1 MRRFKQRIGLM
12 VLPLILLFLSCSTRS
27 GDPYVRIPECD
38 QMQDVSPLF
47 PDSIALRTMTQ
58 SYCQYFDFQL
68 INGKIYSRERGSKEW
83 ELFLKTGLPK
93 VGKNSPS
100 VIREIS
106 ADADS
111 LYAFDDQGYL
121 YYCYLAKT
129 APEKPFRW
137 RRRYGFPK
145 DRQFQQSEE
154 SSHKRAWS
162 MGARRVEVLYQED
175 IYGNPHHYG
184 TMGIE
189 TFYFLEEDGRCIRF
203 CDSGLPQ
210 DFSHSIQVPEDGRLI
225 CESISASAS
234 TLFVI
239 GNQGSMY
246 TRLIDFDTM
255 GCDPMFF
262 QYTYDQLE
270 QKYPGTSY
278 FSNYSPWAL
287 PAEDWKKQPD
297 IQLKGKAR
305 LTKMISIAQ
314 NGQGNSARELR
325 VGGTNENG
333 DAGYYHKMLNDS
345 EWSFTRADIYLDPHA
360 FLNPSKEELGPTRL
374 LNYSGYLAKN
384 GKNLEEVKCE
394 VKNVDLHSTGKCEL
408 EISSGNEKFN
418 CTLFLVEKWT
428 YITRDK
434 PGYDGTPRIY
444 FITVECDLAHLD
456 EYSPEFAS
464 LISDMFAQKNHAL
477 FAISG
482 EVTDAYFHV
491 ELAGGGSQSFIIPI
505 GDVNEYTIFASSG
518 EATDFS
524 PTTFKYLYMLTQPT
538 LRKSVSPE
546 LTLSKDVIYTVRD
559 SSKIE
564 DIIHENE
571 AYLKELK
578 QSQKE
583 IKKARSSSGLS
594 RWGYSILELVAR
606 VTMLNHIN
614 FPKIKQVTSVG
625 GDLLEST
632 EASLVDMVNYMTWSC
647 ENIDDLVSLRI
658 KKYNELLDEVKSKT
672 FIGQVDSSLLDSYPE
687 FYSAAGIPSKCVQKD
702 DGGAVKATLEVVD
715 GIPYF
720 PGFFIQGDDG
730 SVVLVVLE
738 KSASAIVNWLE
749 KREKACESETSSSQW
764 MKENPLEIKAEL
776 LRISM
781 QGHEKSVLQT
791 IHDIRYEYN
800 EGNMVWDGEDIQINM
815 DTAVFSKKVLFQ
827 SNQ

>member
-1 MRRFKQRIGLM
+1 
-12 VLPLILLFLSCSTRS
+12 
-27 GDPYVRIPECD
+27 
-38 QMQDVSPLF
+38 MQDVSHLF

-58 SYCQYFDFQL
+58 TYCQYFDFEL
-68 INGKIYSRERGSKEW
+68 VNGRIYAKERGSKEW
-83 ELFLKTGLPK
+83 GLFLKTGLPK

-100 VIREIS
+100 MIREIS

-129 APEKPFRW
+129 APEKPFKW

-154 SSHKRAWS
+154 SSRKRAWS

-225 CESISASAS
+225 CENISASAS

-297 IQLKGKAR
+297 IKLKGKAR

-333 DAGYYHKMLNDS
+333 EIGYYHKMLNDS
-345 EWSFTRADIYLDPHA
+345 EWSFTKADIRLDPES
-360 FLNPSKEELGPTRL
+360 FLDKTKPELAESRL
-374 LNYSGYLAKN
+374 VNYSGYLAKN
-384 GKNLEEVKCE
+384 GENLSDIKCE
-394 VKNVDLHSTGKCEL
+394 IKNVDLHSTGECEL
-408 EISSGNEKFN
+408 EISNGDEKYR

-428 YITRDK
+428 YITRDD
-434 PGYDGTPRIY
+434 PGYDGTPRNY
-444 FITVECDLAHLD
+444 FITVECDLSGLD
-456 EYSPEFAS
+456 KYSPEFRA

-477 FAISG
+477 FAVSG
-482 EVTDAYFHV
+482 EATNGYFHM
-491 ELAGGGSQSFIIPI
+491 EFTGGGTQSFIIPI
-505 GDVNEYTIFASSG
+505 GDYNEYTIFASSG
-518 EATDFS
+518 ESTDYS

-538 LRKSVSPE
+538 LRKSISPE
-546 LTLSKDVIYTVRD
+546 LILNKDVIYTVRD
-559 SSKIE
+559 RAEIE
-564 DIIHENE
+564 KVIQANE
-571 AYLKELK
+571 LYLKELK
-578 QSQKE
+578 HAQKE
-583 IKKARSSSGLS
+583 INKARSSSGLS
-594 RWGYSILELVAR
+594 RWGYSILELVTR

-625 GDLLEST
+625 GDLLAST
-632 EASLVDMVNYMTWSC
+632 EASLIDMANYMTWSSR
-647 ENIDDLVSLRI
+647 NIDDLVSLRI
-658 KKYNELLDEVKSKT
+658 KKYEELLDEVTSKS
-672 FIGQVDSSLLDSYPE
+672 FIAQVDPSLLDSYPE
-687 FYSAAGIPSKCVQKD
+687 FYAMAGIPSKCSQKD
-702 DGGAVKATLEVVD
+702 GDGNVTATMEVVE
-715 GIPYF
+715 GISYF
-720 PGFFIQGDDG
+720 PGFFIQGSDG
-730 SVVLVVLE
+730 SIVLVILD
-738 KSASAIVNWLE
+738 KSASSIVDWLDQRDSFANE
-749 KREKACESETSSSQW
+749 GKDKKQW

-776 LRISM
+776 LTISM
-781 QGHEKSVLQT
+781 QGQGKSILQS
-791 IHDIRYEYN
+791 IHDIRYEYDK
-800 EGNMVWDGEDIQINM
+800 GNVIWDGQDIRVNIT
-815 DTAVFSKKVLFQ
+815 TALFSKKQLFIGG
-827 SNQ
+827 